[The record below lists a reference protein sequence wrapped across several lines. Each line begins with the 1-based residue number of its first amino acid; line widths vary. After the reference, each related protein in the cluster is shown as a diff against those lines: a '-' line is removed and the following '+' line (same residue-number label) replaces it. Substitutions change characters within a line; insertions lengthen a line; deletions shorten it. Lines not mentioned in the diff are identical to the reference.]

1 MPWDDVDAP
10 VPSGLAA
17 QELVLRPLRV
27 ADAAADHAA
36 VMETRDELRI
46 WEQSSWPEDDFSVDA
61 NRVDIEDMELRHD
74 ARRAFTYTVLDAA
87 TSECVGC
94 VYLFPTR
101 ATFLARS
108 EVRPLREERWPD
120 VDVVAYFWVRASR
133 VDSGL
138 ESRLLDE
145 LRTWLSEVWKFN
157 RVVFATARAFK
168 RQVELMKTTGLAPAF
183 ELREPGKPGAYLLF
197 A

>member
-1 MPWDDVDAP
+1 MPWDDAAAP
-10 VPSGLAA
+10 LPSGLAT

-61 NRVDIEDMELRHD
+61 NRVDIQDMELRHD

-87 TSECVGC
+87 TSDCVGC
-94 VYLFPTR
+94 VYLFPPR

-108 EVRPLREERWPD
+108 EVLPLREERWTD
-120 VDVVAYFWVRASR
+120 VDVVAYFWVRKSR
-133 VDSGL
+133 VHTGT
-138 ESRLLDE
+138 EGRLLDE
-145 LRTWLSEVWKFN
+145 LRSWLSEAWQFD
-157 RVVFATARAFK
+157 RVVFATARAFT
-168 RQVELMKTTGLAPAF
+168 RQVELMKSAGLVPAF
-183 ELREPGKPGAYLLF
+183 ELREPDKPGTYLLF